1 MEINNLVIGGGGYTG
16 SILVK
21 KLLQLNQKV
30 TVIDNFLYDK
40 NVFKVLKKNT
50 KLTIIESCIFEFN
63 GLNKIINDF
72 DFIYPLNGLV
82 GDPLCK
88 IDTKNTLKQNVESLN
103 HVLDHLKSKTT
114 KIIYPSS
121 CSVYGLVSESADENT
136 ILNPQSLYAETKI
149 ECENILSN
157 FNKKNVIALRLPT
170 IYGSSLRNRFDLVVN
185 KMTADL
191 VLNGLIQV
199 FNPSSNRP
207 LLSVSDLANIYIH
220 AQTVKNKHRVY
231 NIGSKK
237 NNYSL
242 EQIARE
248 VVKSLTGIIKN
259 PNIQYHDESNDKRSY
274 LIKLERFS
282 ADFNFKNFIS
292 LGYEIKKLHR
302 LIIGSPSNNWLKSK
316 KYNNVAYNFENK
328 IVNFKELYS

>member
-1 MEINNLVIGGGGYTG
+1 MIVNNLVIGGGGYTG

-40 NVFKVLKKNT
+40 NVFKSLKKNK
-50 KLTIIESCIFEFN
+50 KLKIIESCIFEFS
-63 GLNKIINDF
+63 GIKKIINDF
-72 DFIYPLNGLV
+72 DFIFPLNGLV
-82 GDPLCK
+82 GDPICR

-103 HVLDHLKSKTT
+103 FILDHFKSKTA

-121 CSVYGLVSESADENT
+121 CSVYGLVSASADEST
-136 ILNPQSLYAETKI
+136 ILNPQSQYAETKI

-157 FNKKNVIALRLPT
+157 FNKKNVIILRLPT

-191 VLNGLIQV
+191 VLSGLIQV
-199 FNPSSNRP
+199 FNPSSKRP

-220 AQTVKNKHRVY
+220 AQSIKNKHRVY
-231 NIGSKK
+231 NIGSDK

-242 EQIARE
+242 EIIARE
-248 VVKSLTGIIKN
+248 VVKSLTGIVKN

-274 LIKLERFS
+274 LIKLDRFN
-282 ADFNFKNFIS
+282 AEFNFKNFVS
-292 LGYEIKKLHR
+292 LGYEVKKLYR
-302 LIIGSPSNNWLKSK
+302 LIEGSPSNDWLTSK
-316 KYNNVAYNFENK
+316 KYNNIAYNFDNP
-328 IVNFKELYS
+328 NR